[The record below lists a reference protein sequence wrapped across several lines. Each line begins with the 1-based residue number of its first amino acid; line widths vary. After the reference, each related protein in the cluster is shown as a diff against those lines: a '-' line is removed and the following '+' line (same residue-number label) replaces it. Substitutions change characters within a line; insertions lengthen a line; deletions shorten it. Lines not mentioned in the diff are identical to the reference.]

1 MAENLQSDFEK
12 LMKNKVVEI
21 RIEAVASLKK
31 LKDKDLAISL
41 LIKSLEDENWRVR
54 KTAVETLLEIRSKKV
69 IKELISA
76 LNHEESANARNSSME
91 ALIALG
97 PEATDYL
104 IDAFKTSGHDARK
117 FIIDILGRTRDI
129 KALPLISSAL
139 KDEDLNV
146 RASAVEQLCNFH
158 DTSAVNTLI
167 SILNSG
173 DMWLAYHAAYG
184 LSKIGDARAIDAL
197 VSILPQKDLR
207 MPAVKALGKIAEA
220 ESLPLIVPFLKDE
233 SNAIREEALKAI
245 EQFLEK
251 GTPEGIII
259 ENINNIL
266 HGESIG
272 ILTPYAESDRKD
284 VKVAATILLGLLK
297 DKGAIASL
305 LEMSVDPDVT
315 EQETITNALIFIGNA
330 EPDYLIP
337 LFHASDPYQRRII
350 CEIAGR
356 VVGVSAFFN
365 PLVSLLT
372 DEDGHVRAN
381 AAIALSSLNSPETVK
396 HIKPL
401 LLDEYADVQ
410 EAAIN
415 ALSRLKKWLNVD
427 EIMKGLSDKNPVLR
441 KNYAAILGF
450 MGAETAIDALG
461 NTLRDSNI
469 KVRAAVVDALGLI
482 DTPASLKF
490 LLLALSDESPDVRKY
505 AAIALARIDSEE
517 VIEPLILL
525 LNDPNVF
532 VRVSAA
538 KSLGN
543 KRDKK
548 AVEPLIKALSDKS
561 GFVRI
566 TAIEALGN
574 FKDDRVKDIMLKLL
588 NDSDAEIRATAIESL
603 SIFSGVAKK
612 IIPLLKDREWAVR
625 KKAVDVLG
633 KFFKDES
640 SAYLKESADTDEDY
654 QVRETAARYLG
665 V

>member
-1 MAENLQSDFEK
+1 
-12 LMKNKVVEI
+12 MKNKVVEI

-31 LKDKDLAISL
+31 LKDKDSAISL
-41 LIKSLEDENWRVR
+41 LIKSLEDDNWRVR
-54 KTAVETLLEIRSKKV
+54 KTAVETLLGIRSKKV

-97 PEATDYL
+97 SEATDYL
-104 IDAFKTSGHDARK
+104 IDAFKSSGHDARK
-117 FIIDILGRTRDI
+117 FIIDIMGRTRDV
-129 KALPLISSAL
+129 KALPLIFSAL

-146 RASAVEQLCNFH
+146 RASAVEQFCNFH

-173 DMWLAYHAAYG
+173 DMWLAYHAADG
-184 LSKIGDARAIDAL
+184 LSKIGDASAIDAL
-197 VSILPQKDLR
+197 VSVLPQKDLR
-207 MPAVKALGKIAEA
+207 MPAIKALGKIAEA
-220 ESLPLIVPFLKDE
+220 ESLSSIVPFLKDE
-233 SNAIREEALKAI
+233 SKAIREETLKAV
-245 EQFLEK
+245 EQFLER
-251 GTPEGIII
+251 GVPEDIII
-259 ENINNIL
+259 KHINSIL
-266 HGESIG
+266 ADETNG
-272 ILTPYAESDRKD
+272 ILAPYAESDKTD
-284 VKVAATILLGLLK
+284 IKVAATILLGLLK
-297 DKGAIASL
+297 NKKAVASL
-305 LEMSVDPDVT
+305 LEMSVDPDIA
-315 EQETITNALIFIGNA
+315 EQETITKALIVIGRT

-337 LFHASDPYQRRII
+337 LFHSTDSYQRRII

-356 VVGVSAFFN
+356 VGNSAFFN
-365 PLVSLLT
+365 PLVSLLA
-372 DEDGHVRAN
+372 DEDGHVRAK
-381 AAIALSSLNSPETVK
+381 AAIALSSLDNPETVK

-401 LLDEYADVQ
+401 LLDEYVDVQ
-410 EAAIN
+410 EAAID

-427 EIMKGLSDKNPVLR
+427 EIIKGLSDKNPVLR
-441 KNYAAILGF
+441 KNYAAILGLIR
-450 MGAETAIDALG
+450 AATAIDALG

-469 KVRAAVVDALGLI
+469 KVRAAVVDAIGLI
-482 DTPASLKF
+482 DTPAALKF

-505 AAIALARIDSEE
+505 AAIALSRIASEE

-525 LNDPNVF
+525 LNDTDVF

-543 KRDKK
+543 TRNKK

-574 FKDDRVKDIMLKLL
+574 FKDARVKDIMLKLL
-588 NDSDAEIRATAIESL
+588 KDSDAEIRATAIESL
-603 SIFSGVAKK
+603 SIFDGVAKK
-612 IIPLLKDREWAVR
+612 ITPLLKDREWAVR

-633 KFFKDES
+633 KFFRDES
-640 SAYLKESADTDEDY
+640 AAYLKEAADTDKDY